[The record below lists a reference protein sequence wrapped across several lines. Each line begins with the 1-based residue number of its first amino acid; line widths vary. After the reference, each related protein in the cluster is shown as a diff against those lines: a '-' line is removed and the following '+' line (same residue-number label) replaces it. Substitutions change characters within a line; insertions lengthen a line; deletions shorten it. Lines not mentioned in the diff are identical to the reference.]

1 MPRKG
6 SQFGPT
12 NDPVALRV
20 YNGRDNI
27 MQSHL
32 EGRCEE
38 RLAETHRGRE
48 LFESY
53 TALQTIADDMTF
65 RGVKVDRAQRK
76 FHHHALRTRM
86 GQAST
91 ILTEIAV
98 RMGIRT
104 FDVDKRNDWLQLF
117 FGKFHVKPTSYSE
130 KTGVPK
136 LDEEALKPLVTHPNS
151 LVQAAA
157 RAGLQYRRWGTLDR
171 NHVRGL
177 RLDVRSVVHPFWKP
191 TGTIGQRWTGSRPNP
206 QNIPKPVEER
216 LPNGKR
222 RIIHGGL
229 RDMFVPQTEK
239 GWIVEADAKQIE
251 LRIAA
256 FLSGDKPLLD
266 VIAAFDREEGPD
278 PHTVRAI
285 EIFGIKG
292 RKPTDRERTLSKN
305 FVYGGILYGG
315 TVETIHSVLSV
326 DSPIELTLVE
336 RMISNYMMAHPA
348 LEKWHTHLVKEANR
362 KGYVEEPLSG
372 RRRHFWGPP
381 PPTEIYNFP
390 VQTLA
395 GYIIN
400 LAIQR
405 VSPELRWGEEGIC
418 FQVHDSLVLDGPD
431 PLRLAEI
438 LLDKMEVE
446 LELNGLRAR
455 FPVDVKVG
463 GVLTDKET
471 KAVTILPA
479 SSWAPNSEL
488 TLDQISKL
496 RKGSGRM
503 LS

>member
-1 MPRKG
+1 MKKG

-12 NDPVALRV
+12 NDPAALRI
-20 YNGRDNI
+20 YNGRDNV

-48 LFESY
+48 LFDNY
-53 TALQTIADDMTF
+53 TALQVIADDMTY
-65 RGVKVDRAQRK
+65 RGVRVDRSRRH

-91 ILTEIAV
+91 ILTDIAA
-98 RMGIRT
+98 RMGLKT
-104 FDVDKRNDWLQLF
+104 FSVDKRDDWARLF
-117 FGKFHVKPTSYSE
+117 FGKFNVKPTKFSE
-130 KTGVPK
+130 KTNAPS
-136 LDEEALKPLVTHPNS
+136 LDEEALKPLITHPNS

-177 RLDVRSVVHPFWKP
+177 RLDSRSVVHPFWKP

-222 RIIHGGL
+222 RVVHGGL
-229 RDMFVPQTEK
+229 RDMFVPQAEG

-256 FLSGDKPLLD
+256 FLCGDKPLLD
-266 VIAAFDREEGPD
+266 VIDAFDAGEGPD
-278 PHTVRAI
+278 PHTVRAL
-285 EIFGIKG
+285 EIFGIKD
-292 RKPTDRERTLSKN
+292 RKPTDRERMLSKN

-315 TVETIHSVLSV
+315 TVETIHGVLSV
-326 DSPIELTLVE
+326 DSPIEVTLVE
-336 RMISNYMMAHPA
+336 RMINNYLAAHPA
-348 LEKWHTHLVKEANR
+348 LPKWHSHLVREANR
-362 KGYVEEPLSG
+362 LGYVEEPISG
-372 RRRHFWGPP
+372 RRRHFWGRP

-405 VSPELRWGEEGIC
+405 VSKELRWGVEGIN

-463 GVLTDKET
+463 GVLKDKASGTFKVMEH
-471 KAVTILPA
+471 

-488 TLDQISKL
+488 SLDEIAKL
-496 RKGSGRM
+496 KKGKGV
-503 LS
+503 LAK